1 MTNEYVSLEE
11 KIAKNLS
18 QKLGTSLKL
27 SELETAK
34 IEYGLSTLLV
44 ELIKLVFIYAVAA
57 FLQIVPAVIVT
68 HVTFFAIRRNSYGYH
83 ASKSWLCTIQS
94 IFLLVIVPF
103 IAIFFDITISR
114 LVFLSAAAFLTVII
128 GVKGPAINPKR
139 LKAGI
144 EKTRMKAI
152 LVSIVILFI
161 GIAIPSDFYR
171 TDILLGMISATIL
184 LFIKV
189 KES

>member
-18 QKLGTSLKL
+18 QKLGSNLNL

-57 FLQIVPAVIVT
+57 FLQIVSAVIVT
-68 HVTFFAIRRNSYGYH
+68 HVTFFVIRRNSYGYH

-94 IFLLVIVPF
+94 VFLLVIVPF
-103 IAIFFDITISR
+103 GAIFFDITIGR
-114 LVFLSAAAFLTVII
+114 LAFLGAAALLTVII
-128 GVKGPAINPKR
+128 GFKGPAIDPKR
-139 LKAGI
+139 LKAGV

-152 LVSIVILFI
+152 VVSIVILFI
-161 GIAIPSDFYR
+161 GVAIPSDFYR
-171 TDILLGMISATIL
+171 MCILLGMTSATIL

-189 KES
+189 KE